1 MVSRDLDGAS
11 PRDVYRLL
19 SSVVIPRPIAWIL
32 TRNRE
37 GGLNLA
43 PFSSFMGIF
52 GPPLLAVS
60 FGRRKDGSLKDTHRN
75 LRETGEA
82 VVHLGEASFL
92 DALHA
97 SGEDLPPEA
106 SEVELLG
113 LSVVPSDRVAP
124 PRLKGASV
132 ALECRLRS
140 EEEVG
145 PRTSLVLLHV
155 LRMHAADEIWRPEWD
170 SCDPGRWEP
179 VARLGSLQGPN
190 YALLGRRLRLESP
203 FPPLR
208 GKGGSKERGSG
219 QD

>member
-11 PRDVYRLL
+11 SREAYRLL

-32 TRNRE
+32 TRGRE

-52 GPPLLAVS
+52 GPPLLAVGL
-60 FGRRKDGSLKDTHRN
+60 GRRKDGSLKDTHRN

-82 VVHLGEASFL
+82 VVHLGEAPFL
-92 DALHA
+92 KALHA
-97 SGEDLPPEA
+97 SGEDLPPEV
-106 SEVELLG
+106 SEVERLG
-113 LSVVPSDRVAP
+113 LEVVPSDRVAP
-124 PRLKGASV
+124 PRLKGVSV

-145 PRTSLVLLHV
+145 PRTTLVLLHV
-155 LRMHAADEIWRPEWD
+155 LKLHAAPEIWRPEWD
-170 SCDPGRWEP
+170 ACDPERWEP

-190 YALLGRRLRLESP
+190 YALLGRRLRL
-203 FPPLR
+203 
-208 GKGGSKERGSG
+208 
-219 QD
+219 